1 MSVTSRP
8 FAYNPGTVSIPGT
21 TQSGDLAV
29 GTPTYG
35 FPATGLDWWN
45 GPSESAGYIIAM
57 PVPDYTQ
64 PTPVFGHAMI
74 LSTTYKPVDI
84 LLTNGNKTAYV
95 TNWNYSQS
103 VLANTLID
111 KNDKVMFSLTF
122 TSTNPGLTSYSWI
135 GVGNRSMNY
144 NGPFVGGFP
153 GCDTNSIGFNQ
164 AGELWFNNNMIQ
176 PGFPGWNSNDRVD
189 VAIDHSNNTI
199 WIRVGGNPWNNDPV
213 ADPATNQGGASLNGL
228 TSFYPVLSPGAGGG
242 NSYGTMALSS
252 TPFSPLP
259 EGFQFAGSNQNAGVG
274 FLRSHVR
281 TDASFVTLVNEKFG
295 QSFALTGAGATIA
308 KNWLNTNGYW
318 TSY

>member
-1 MSVTSRP
+1 MALGSRP
-8 FAYNPGTVSIPGT
+8 FAYNTGATIPGT
-21 TQSGDLAV
+21 IQIGDLAI
-29 GTPTYG
+29 GTPTNG
-35 FPATGLDWWN
+35 FVATGLDWWN
-45 GPSESAGYIIAM
+45 GPSESTGYIIAK
-57 PVPDYTQ
+57 PVPSTEQ
-64 PTPVFGHAMI
+64 PTPVFGHAML
-74 LSTTYKPVDI
+74 LSTIYKPVDI
-84 LLTNGNKTAYV
+84 GLTNGNKTAYV
-95 TNWNYSQS
+95 SNWNYSQS

-144 NGPFVGGFP
+144 NGPIFGGFP

-164 AGELWFNNNMIQ
+164 AGELWFNNNMVQ

-199 WIRVGGNPWNNDPV
+199 WIRVGGNPWNNDPG

-242 NSYGTMALSS
+242 SSYGTMALAS

-259 EGFQFAGSNQNAGVG
+259 EGFQFAGSNQTAAVA
-274 FLRSHVR
+274 FLRSQAR

-295 QSFALTGAGATIA
+295 QSFALTSVGATTA